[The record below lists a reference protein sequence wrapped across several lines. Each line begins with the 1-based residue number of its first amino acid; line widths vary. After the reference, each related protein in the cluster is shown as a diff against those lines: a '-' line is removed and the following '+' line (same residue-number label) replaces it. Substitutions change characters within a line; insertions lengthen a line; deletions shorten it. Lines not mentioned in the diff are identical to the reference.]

1 MKVTPKKHKRRSGF
15 FRGIDFVLEI
25 VFGGLL
31 EFLAAFL

>member
-1 MKVTPKKHKRRSGF
+1 MKVTPKKSTKRSGF

-31 EFLAAFL
+31 EFFAAFL